1 MFKIILTTIGTTIAV
16 TIFTMSIFINS
27 ILNTFGLATVS
38 LEKLVSFQQ
47 SKQVIQQLKTKNEK
61 HKQKNKQI
69 QADNTKYKSKIDAIK
84 KRHKSKKLNISRK
97 FVERSGKKIT
107 SSAISAATIGTAG
120 VVLTVAGLE
129 VYDYCEDK
137 AVLLNDENI
146 LFDTN
151 EEFDYARCLKNAQED
166 SAKIITLIQETAPEM
181 VVSAW
186 EDTKVSSKKVANEFD
201 NMWRE
206 IKGFGKDKWSTV
218 YEWVPI
224 MRGEQHIEQQINT

>member
-218 YEWVPI
+218 YE
-224 MRGEQHIEQQINT
+224 